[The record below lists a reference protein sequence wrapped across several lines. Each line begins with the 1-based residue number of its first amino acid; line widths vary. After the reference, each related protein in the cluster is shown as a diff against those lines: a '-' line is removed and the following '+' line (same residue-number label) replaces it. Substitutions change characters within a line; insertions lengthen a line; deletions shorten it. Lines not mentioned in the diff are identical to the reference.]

1 MTVKPNTSRRFLPT
15 AVALAAGLC
24 GLLAAT
30 GAAQEPVNADIAI
43 VSKTANARHAKVG
56 QLVTFTIVATNN
68 GPEPSQ
74 LDVFDQPLIGL
85 HMVEE
90 TCDRG
95 VSPDTPA
102 CEYSQVQPGESV
114 TTTVVAE
121 VDGSSS
127 VACWRL
133 LPFLA
138 RAPPLRARRPSQAAA
153 AQTRSRQ
160 HPTRPRSSSA
170 SSEAC

>member
-1 MTVKPNTSRRFLPT
+1 MTVKPNTSRRVLPT

-30 GAAQEPVNADIAI
+30 AVAQEPLNADIAI

-56 QLVTFTIVATNN
+56 QLVTFTILATNN
-68 GPEPSQ
+68 GPEPSE
-74 LDVFDQPLIGL
+74 LDVYDQPLIGL

-95 VSPDTPA
+95 ISADTPA
-102 CEYSQVQPGESV
+102 CEYSEVQPGESV

-121 VDGSSS
+121 VDGG
-127 VACWRL
+127 VGKYATNTACVSNESG
-133 LPFLA
+133 LPD
-138 RAPPLRARRPSQAAA
+138 PDPSNDCA
-153 AQTRSRQ
+153 TTTVRIIGGG
-160 HPTRPRSSSA
+160 TTPR
-170 SSEAC
+170 

>member
-1 MTVKPNTSRRFLPT
+1 MTVKPNTRLRFLPT

-30 GAAQEPVNADIAI
+30 AAAQEPVNADIAI

-56 QLVTFTIVATNN
+56 QLVTFTILATNN

-95 VSPDTPA
+95 ISPDTPA

-121 VDGSSS
+121 VDGG
-127 VACWRL
+127 VGKYATNTACVSNESG
-133 LPFLA
+133 LPD
-138 RAPPLRARRPSQAAA
+138 PDPSNDCA
-153 AQTRSRQ
+153 TTTVRIIGSG
-160 HPTRPRSSSA
+160 TSPR
-170 SSEAC
+170 